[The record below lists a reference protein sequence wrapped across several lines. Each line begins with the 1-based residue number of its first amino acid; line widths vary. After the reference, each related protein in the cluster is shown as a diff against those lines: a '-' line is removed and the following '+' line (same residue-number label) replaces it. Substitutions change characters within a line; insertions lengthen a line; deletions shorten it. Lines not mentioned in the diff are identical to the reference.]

1 MTSKEETK
9 KDNSLT
15 EATTE
20 LKESDESTKKSQN
33 MKSKDTTK
41 KKEKENAEE
50 EEEEI
55 EVEEEDED
63 EEDVEEEEKQE
74 HGEYSIPLPEKTKE
88 GLEVSMELIKKFK
101 DISKDES
108 DEGISDFIL
117 EKGLPMEVKDEN
129 TLALILYFHK
139 LCVSFFKILNSLKKK
154 NIEKIFL
161 SSLKESYF
169 LFADEDIK
177 HYNYKSLAKTIFPNL
192 KKSEE
197 EFLISVEFSKTSLEE
212 PIIPTPSVF
221 KINQKI
227 LELGLNSKGKLDIY
241 SKIHI
246 LKALINFINLEK
258 LKPYTKDFQQM
269 ENDLIKLYKN
279 SQKEKMSEEKY
290 NEYVEIFT
298 NGEKREDW
306 SRIISSCKKAISIF
320 QNINDLDSIK
330 IYEKLFIQLL
340 GHLDREVRN
349 EAVKVLNIIYDQTTW
364 QEKSPFPLENTN
376 HNIHIY

>member
-20 LKESDESTKKSQN
+20 LKESEESTKKSQN

-139 LCVSFFKILNSLKKK
+139 LCVSFFKILN
-154 NIEKIFL
+154 
-161 SSLKESYF
+161 
-169 LFADEDIK
+169 
-177 HYNYKSLAKTIFPNL
+177 
-192 KKSEE
+192 
-197 EFLISVEFSKTSLEE
+197 
-212 PIIPTPSVF
+212 
-221 KINQKI
+221 
-227 LELGLNSKGKLDIY
+227 
-241 SKIHI
+241 
-246 LKALINFINLEK
+246 
-258 LKPYTKDFQQM
+258 
-269 ENDLIKLYKN
+269 
-279 SQKEKMSEEKY
+279 
-290 NEYVEIFT
+290 
-298 NGEKREDW
+298 
-306 SRIISSCKKAISIF
+306 
-320 QNINDLDSIK
+320 
-330 IYEKLFIQLL
+330 
-340 GHLDREVRN
+340 
-349 EAVKVLNIIYDQTTW
+349 
-364 QEKSPFPLENTN
+364 
-376 HNIHIY
+376 